1 MKEENIYKS
10 YQIVMI
16 VVFSMAV
23 NLLGRIFADANHLP
37 LWLDC
42 FGTFLTCYLLGPG
55 CGVMVGI
62 SGNILH
68 GFLNPIS
75 FIYAITSFSIAVITG
90 YLAKRGWMASLLK
103 TMSLSV
109 LVTIVCSAISCLV
122 NFTFYGG
129 EIGNEWGQGVADTM
143 SEWGLPHILCVIIGQ
158 FYLDFLDKVV
168 TLCSV
173 YFFIRI
179 YRLVKGHLPK
189 IFILQ
194 KSPVLLLFMIAGLLI
209 FHPQK
214 TFAEERQYNSFAHTI
229 YNKENG
235 IFGGRANDI
244 ASTNDGILWIG
255 TYEGLY
261 RHNGQDFRL
270 MNEFDSIKTVR
281 TLYVD
286 DEGRLFVGTNDNGLS
301 IIINEK
307 VMNVLEEKDGLPA
320 DSVRSITR
328 GTDGLYY
335 VGTAESLAILSIAD
349 GLNVV
354 ETLPQIQ
361 TAISMSASENGLV
374 AAVTSSGKLFVL
386 NYTDIVFD
394 SEKKGFNEKFT
405 AAVFS
410 ADGRLFAAT
419 ESNRIIIFSI
429 SDSDEGLSQTAS
441 IACEPLRHI
450 NSLDFFDDRI
460 FVCADDGAGYLEK
473 ESFFMLETGTFNNS
487 IDNMTED
494 YQGNLWFTSSRLG
507 VLKMC
512 ETSFSEI
519 YVSGELPASVVNSTA
534 FFKNNLYIGTDD
546 GLMAIN
552 MENGKAL
559 TNKLTKSLSATRIR
573 CLTSARDG
581 SLWIATKSQGLI
593 HAKSESDFI
602 TIAPSHQFRVV
613 IELFDGTLAAGSN
626 DGVAFV
632 KNERILQWI
641 SEKEGLENTIILSL
655 SETDD
660 GRILAGTDGG
670 GLAVISP
677 DSEADSFSL
686 LRLIKR
692 VDGLAS
698 NVILRTI
705 NDRKGTVPTDG
716 VFVVTSNGLC
726 YIDFADFDGERFT
739 GLKNEF
745 FVRTLSNF
753 PYSNNYDLI
762 LYDKNVFVLSSAG
775 IFVVNRE
782 ELLSGESLD
791 YELLDMKKGLR
802 GSLTANSWN
811 YLAENGDLYL
821 SCDAG
826 ASKFN
831 LNSYDKAKHSYRMQL
846 KNVIIDGKNHI
857 VQKDIPFV
865 IPPTKGTI
873 EIVPEIINYSIN
885 TPFISAYLEGIDEN
899 PAVMLQ
905 SKLTSLSYSNLPAGE
920 YRFHIA
926 VLDSKGKN
934 TLEETVYTISKSF
947 RISDNWWFMVYIVGV
962 AMLAIAWLTW
972 FITTT
977 LQEKRLE
984 KQKSEME
991 AIRQQVRMGN
1001 ETIFSIANAVEAR
1014 DKRTGRHSY
1023 RVAEYAVLIA
1033 RELGFSEEEQ
1043 TQIRRT
1049 GLLHDIG
1056 KIGVPDAILN
1066 KTDRLTDEEYEIMKT
1081 HTLIGGEILKD
1092 FTLIPH
1098 VDEGARFHHE
1108 HYDGSGY
1115 PNGLKGEEIP
1125 LNARIIGIADAFDAM
1140 TANRIYRKAL
1150 SLDYT
1155 IEEMK
1160 KASGKQFDPGLVEIM
1175 LELLENGKLNVEK
1188 TFEESVNAGRVKDE
1202 K

>member
-1 MKEENIYKS
+1 
-10 YQIVMI
+10 
-16 VVFSMAV
+16 
-23 NLLGRIFADANHLP
+23 
-37 LWLDC
+37 
-42 FGTFLTCYLLGPG
+42 
-55 CGVMVGI
+55 
-62 SGNILH
+62 
-68 GFLNPIS
+68 
-75 FIYAITSFSIAVITG
+75 
-90 YLAKRGWMASLLK
+90 
-103 TMSLSV
+103 
-109 LVTIVCSAISCLV
+109 
-122 NFTFYGG
+122 
-129 EIGNEWGQGVADTM
+129 
-143 SEWGLPHILCVIIGQ
+143 
-158 FYLDFLDKVV
+158 
-168 TLCSV
+168 
-173 YFFIRI
+173 
-179 YRLVKGHLPK
+179 
-189 IFILQ
+189 
-194 KSPVLLLFMIAGLLI
+194 
-209 FHPQK
+209 
-214 TFAEERQYNSFAHTI
+214 
-229 YNKENG
+229 
-235 IFGGRANDI
+235 
-244 ASTNDGILWIG
+244 
-255 TYEGLY
+255 
-261 RHNGQDFRL
+261 

-581 SLWIATKSQGLI
+581 SLWIATKSHGLI

-660 GRILAGTDGG
+660 GKILAGTDGG
-670 GLAVISP
+670 GLAVISL

-705 NDRKGTVPTDG
+705 NDRNGTVPTGG
-716 VFVVTSNGLC
+716 VFVVTGNGLC
-726 YIDFADFDGERFT
+726 YIDFADSDGEHFT

-826 ASKFN
+826 SSKFN

-846 KNVIIDGKNHI
+846 KNIIIDGKNHI

-885 TPFISAYLEGIDEN
+885 TPLISAYLEGIDEN

-962 AMLAIAWLTW
+962 AILAIAWLTW
-972 FITTT
+972 FITTI

-984 KQKSEME
+984 KQKSEIE

-1066 KTDRLTDEEYEIMKT
+1066 KTSRLTDEEYEIMKT

-1188 TFEESVNAGRVKDE
+1188 TFEESVNAGGVKNE

>member
-1 MKEENIYKS
+1 MKNENIYKS

-109 LVTIVCSAISCLV
+109 LVTIVCCAISCVV

-129 EIGNEWGQGVADTM
+129 EIGNEWGQGTADTM
-143 SEWGLPHILCVIIGQ
+143 SEWGLPHVLCVIIGQ

-179 YRLVKGHLPK
+179 YRLVKGYLPK

-194 KSPVLLLFMIAGLLI
+194 KSPVLLLFMIAGFLI
-209 FHPQK
+209 FQPQK

-349 GLNVV
+349 GLNGV

-581 SLWIATKSQGLI
+581 SLWIATKSHGLI

-670 GLAVISP
+670 GLAVISL

-705 NDRKGTVPTDG
+705 NDRKGKVPTGG

-726 YIDFADFDGERFT
+726 YIDFTDFDGERFT

-885 TPFISAYLEGIDEN
+885 TPFISAYLEGIDKN

-905 SKLTSLSYSNLPAGE
+905 NKLTSLSYSNLPAGE

-972 FITTT
+972 FITTA

-984 KQKSEME
+984 KQKSEIE

-1066 KTDRLTDEEYEIMKT
+1066 KTSRLTDEEYEIMKT

-1175 LELLENGKLNVEK
+1175 LELLESGKLNVEK